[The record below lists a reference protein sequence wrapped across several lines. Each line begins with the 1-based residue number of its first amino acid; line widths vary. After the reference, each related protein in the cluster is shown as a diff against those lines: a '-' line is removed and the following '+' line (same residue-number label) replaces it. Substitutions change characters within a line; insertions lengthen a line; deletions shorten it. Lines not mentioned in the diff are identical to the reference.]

1 MAEESLNQATST
13 AADAG
18 QSGADHEHAAALTG
32 RLVGR
37 LRDVVAEDAR
47 VSRRAV
53 LGGIGVAGAGAV
65 GLGGSAGA
73 DEGASTP
80 HSVGESEHG
89 NFGAKGTY
97 EDATFDPH
105 VYLRAFNTGVSGQ
118 SGVTD
123 IDEEVPQRV
132 YNRDDGEGG
141 KETVRE
147 FEFVA
152 QRTVVEIAPGVDF
165 PAWSYNGQVPGPT
178 LRVEEGDVVRV
189 QFANAQ
195 RHAHTIHPHLK
206 NVVPEMDGI
215 PQNGPGLVDQG
226 DSFVYEWRA
235 QPAGLHFYHC
245 HSLPLKEH
253 IHRGLYGAIIVDPD
267 PERVRKHPREYVNY
281 HGPID
286 DAYVD
291 DLVERA
297 KLRNHRYRADEVDEM
312 VMVMNGFD
320 TNFDGDNEVYA
331 ANTQAFCYGVADSDG
346 YGAWEG
352 GETIHPIRI
361 DSNERQRIY
370 LLNVI
375 EFDPINSLHT
385 HSQFFDYYDHGTT
398 LYPTHKTV
406 DTVMQCQAQRGI
418 LELDYGDHAT
428 VDSYG
433 GERQNALY
441 MFHAH
446 QSEFAELGWMSFFEV
461 VN

>member
-1 MAEESLNQATST
+1 MADPTTERAGPATAEGSRPRN
-13 AADAG
+13 DR
-18 QSGADHEHAAALTG
+18 EHAAALTG
-32 RLVGR
+32 RLVER
-37 LRDVVAEDAR
+37 VRDAVAEDAR
-47 VSRRAV
+47 LSRRAV
-53 LGGIGVAGAGAV
+53 LGGLGVAGAGAI
-65 GLGGSAGA
+65 GLSGSAGA
-73 DEGASTP
+73 DGGSDPA
-80 HSVGESEHG
+80 HSHDESEHG
-89 NFGAKGTY
+89 NFGATGTY
-97 EDATFDPH
+97 EGASFDPH
-105 VYLRAFNTGVSGQ
+105 AFLRAFNTGDSAQ
-118 SGVTD
+118 EGVTD
-123 IDEEVPQRV
+123 LEEEVPQRV
-132 YNRDDGEGG
+132 YTRDDGAGG
-141 KETVRE
+141 EETVRE
-147 FEFVA
+147 FELVA
-152 QRTVVEIAPGVDF
+152 QLTNVEIAPGVTF
-165 PAWSYNGQVPGPT
+165 PAWTYNGQVPGPT

-189 QFANAQ
+189 KFANAQ

-235 QPAGLHFYHC
+235 QPAGFHFYHC

-253 IHRGLYGAIIVDPD
+253 IHRGLYGAIVVDPD
-267 PERVRKHPREYVNY
+267 PERVRRHPRDYVNY

-286 DAYVD
+286 DDFVE

-331 ANTQAFCYGVADSDG
+331 ANTQAFCYGVADTDG
-346 YGAWEG
+346 YGSWTG

-361 DSNERQRIY
+361 DSSERQRIY

-398 LYPTHKTV
+398 LYPTHKTI
-406 DTVMQCQAQRGI
+406 DTIMQCQAQRGI
-418 LELDYGDHAT
+418 VELDYGDHGT

-433 GERQNALY
+433 GEDQNALY